1 MGQSRRVRPSPR
13 NVPLANFRKRV
24 VGLTRA
30 FVAARDE
37 LSALSFPPSRA
48 VSVLG
53 RCGLPLCSFVLRSL
67 PHGAAS
73 PPFYRQTEV
82 ERHRRERGRVERPR
96 RGSGHPSAVRPV
108 GQTSSS
114 ETRSS
119 SQCAL
124 ITRQHWCHRRPRGSA
139 DRLLFLGGP
148 QAQRLLRS
156 FYLWNGK
163 SVAYLDRDSDCWW
176 VSSYSVPPG
185 AIVVTEGYHFGGC
198 LFTASSLM
206 SAPQPGFVGMIR

>member
-1 MGQSRRVRPSPR
+1 M
-13 NVPLANFRKRV
+13 
-24 VGLTRA
+24 GLTRA

-48 VSVLG
+48 VSALG

-124 ITRQHWCHRRPRGSA
+124 ITRQHWCQRRPRGSA
-139 DRLLFLGGP
+139 DRLLFLRGP
-148 QAQRLLRS
+148 QAQRLPRS
-156 FYLWNGK
+156 FRVLRPSPGGP
-163 SVAYLDRDSDCWW
+163 SL
-176 VSSYSVPPG
+176 VSPSSGRSGSSIFGTGNLSRILIVTAMVGGSLHTRCHHVP
-185 AIVVTEGYHFGGC
+185 
-198 LFTASSLM
+198 LL
-206 SAPQPGFVGMIR
+206 